1 MQLRPRGFPKIGDEE
16 YGFDSYD
23 EDTDEDI
30 PDLHV
35 VEDAG
40 GEALEPGDVFPRI
53 VVDNVEEE
61 PQPIWDDSENITG
74 DRSNKS
80 LEFGNSFEQGEE
92 ENAPLLSNSFA
103 SIN

>member
-1 MQLRPRGFPKIGDEE
+1 MHLRPKDFPKIGDEE
-16 YGFDSYD
+16 YAFDSNN

-30 PDLHV
+30 PASHV

-40 GEALEPGDVFPRI
+40 DEALEPGDAFPRI
-53 VVDNVEEE
+53 VVHNVEEE
-61 PQPIWDDSENITG
+61 AQPIGDDSENIIG
-74 DRSNKS
+74 DRNNKS

-92 ENAPLLSNSFA
+92 ENAPLLWNSFA